1 MMTDMQLPPVIASDV
16 SLSALANLAGR
27 FDELNLDALIVYLVD
42 IVNESALDALAEQF
56 SLKGDGWELAESDDA
71 RRAMIKAA
79 IELHRFKG
87 TPWAI
92 RQVFRGLGFGEI
104 ELIEHIGRLN
114 YDGQRNYNGMMV
126 YGDSSAWPIYRV
138 IMSQPITNDQ
148 AQQLRNT
155 LNMIAPAR
163 CKLASIEYTAAPIR
177 YNNAAQHD
185 NSYNYGSA

>member
-1 MMTDMQLPPVIASDV
+1 MTDMQLPPVIASDV

>member
-1 MMTDMQLPPVIASDV
+1 MMTDMQLPPVIAADV
-16 SLSALANLAGR
+16 SLSALANLTSR
-27 FDELNLDALIVYLVD
+27 FDDLNLDALMVYLVD
-42 IVNESALDALAEQF
+42 IVNESALDALADQF

-71 RRAMIKAA
+71 RRAMIKTA
-79 IELHRFKG
+79 IELHRYKG

-92 RQVFRGLGFGEI
+92 RQVFRSLGFGEV

-177 YNNAAQHD
+177 YNNSANHD